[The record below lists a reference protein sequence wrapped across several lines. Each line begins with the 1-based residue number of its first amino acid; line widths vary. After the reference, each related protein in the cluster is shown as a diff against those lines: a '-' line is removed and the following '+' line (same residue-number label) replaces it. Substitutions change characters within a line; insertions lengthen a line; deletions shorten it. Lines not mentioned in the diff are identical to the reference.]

1 MVICFDRVRIRI
13 IWAVIEWRVNARRE
27 DCNDDCDRMIVVNP
41 SRRSDQDNDIWV
53 VGSYELY
60 QLSLYRNKGLI

>member
-1 MVICFDRVRIRI
+1 MAICFDRVRIRI

-27 DCNDDCDRMIVVNP
+27 DCSDDCDRMIVVNP